1 MILTLIEAKE
11 ILRIDDDYLDLQIT
25 ALIQAIP
32 PYLEVT
38 TGKTWLDE
46 PVNALA
52 RTTAQFVLMLWFE
65 PYSDDKD
72 KLKRTI
78 DSLLIVLSAMARGQ

>member
-1 MILTLIEAKE
+1 MIISLTDAKE
-11 ILRIDDDYLDLQIT
+11 VLRIDGDYLDNQIT

-38 TGKTWLDE
+38 TGKTWIDE
-46 PVNALA
+46 PVNPLA
-52 RTTAQFVLMLWFE
+52 QTTAQFLLMLWFE

-72 KLKRTI
+72 KIKRTI
-78 DSLLIVLSAMARGQ
+78 DSLLIALSAMARG